1 VSRGASRLASLEI
14 RDYRNLDHVEL
25 APPPAGLALI
35 GDNGQ
40 GKTNFLEAIYYF
52 QLLRSARGARDVDT
66 VRFGA
71 EAFHLHGDIA
81 GARDAAVAVGF
92 ERATKKKRV
101 RIDGVAAQRLS
112 EALGLL
118 PAVMVSPADTVLA
131 GGEPSARRRYLDV
144 LLALTSRS
152 YLAALQSYRGALQ
165 HRNAALRDIARGGR
179 ATEDSVAVWEPALAR
194 HGGTLVRER
203 REWVREHSKRYRE
216 LCAALGEPSPTSI
229 RYEGSVADAG
239 DPEAGLLELLA
250 SRRPSDL
257 RRAATHTGPHRD
269 TLSLT
274 LDGRELR
281 GVGSA
286 GQQRTSAVALRLLE
300 AETYQERTGA
310 APVFLMDDP
319 FAELDA
325 RRSAAIVEVLRHAAV
340 GQTFLAV
347 PKASDIP
354 AGFTQLARAT
364 VAGGRIAME
373 AE

>member
-1 VSRGASRLASLEI
+1 VSAGPSRLASIEV
-14 RDYRNLDHVEL
+14 RDYRNLAHVAL
-25 APPPAGLALI
+25 DLPATGLTLI

-52 QLLRSARGARDVDT
+52 QLLRSSRGARDADT

-71 EAFHLHGDIA
+71 EAFHLRGDIVA
-81 GARDAAVAVGF
+81 PRAADVAIGF
-92 ERATKKKRV
+92 ERASKKKRV
-101 RIDGVAAQRLS
+101 KIDGVVSTRLS
-112 EALGLL
+112 DALGLL
-118 PAVMVSPADTVLA
+118 PSVMVSPADTVLA

-144 LLALTSRS
+144 LLALSSRS
-152 YLAALQSYRGALQ
+152 YLTALQSYRASLQ
-165 HRNAALRDIARGGR
+165 HRNAAIRDILRGGR
-179 ATEDSVAVWEPALAR
+179 ANEESVAVWEAPLAQ

-203 REWVREHSKRYRE
+203 REWVHGNAARYRE
-216 LCAALGEPSPTSI
+216 ICRAIGEQAPSAM
-229 RYEGSVADAG
+229 RYESAVG
-239 DPEAGLLELLA
+239 DVDDPAPMLRELMA
-250 SRRPSDL
+250 SRRAADL
-257 RRAATHTGPHRD
+257 RRGATHTGPHRD

-281 GVGSA
+281 VVGSQ

-300 AETYQERTGA
+300 AETYQRRTGA

-325 RRSAAIVEVLRHAAV
+325 RRSQAIMDVLAQAAL

-354 AGFTQLARAT
+354 SGFTALARAT
-364 VAGGRIAME
+364 VEGGHIAMD
-373 AE
+373 AG

>member
-1 VSRGASRLASLEI
+1 VSAGPSRLASIEV
-14 RDYRNLDHVEL
+14 RDYRNLAHVALEL
-25 APPPAGLALI
+25 PASGLTLV

-71 EAFHLHGDIA
+71 DAFHLRGDIVA
-81 GARDAAVAVGF
+81 PRAADVGIGF
-92 ERATKKKRV
+92 ERSSKKKRV
-101 RIDGVAAQRLS
+101 RIDGVPTPRLS
-112 EALGLL
+112 EALGML

-131 GGEPSARRRYLDV
+131 GGEPAARRRYLDV
-144 LLALTSRS
+144 ILALTSRS
-152 YLAALQSYRGALQ
+152 YLSALQSYRTSLQ
-165 HRNAALRDIARGGR
+165 HRNAAIRDIARGGR
-179 ATEDSVAVWEPALAR
+179 ANEESVAVWEAPLAQ
-194 HGGTLVRER
+194 HGATLVRER
-203 REWVREHSKRYRE
+203 RDWVRENASRYRE
-216 LCAALGEPSPTSI
+216 LCRAIGESGPSAM
-229 RYEGSVADAG
+229 RYESAVGDADDLSTALH
-239 DPEAGLLELLA
+239 DLLA

-257 RRAATHTGPHRD
+257 RRGATLTGPHRD

-281 GVGSA
+281 TVGSQ

-300 AETYQERTGA
+300 AETYERRTGA

-319 FAELDA
+319 FAELDR
-325 RRSAAIVEVLRHAAV
+325 RRSDAIIEVLAHAAL

-354 AGFTQLARAT
+354 SGFTALVRAT
-364 VAGGRIAME
+364 VEGGHIAMDT
-373 AE
+373 A

>member
-1 VSRGASRLASLEI
+1 MSGASRLDSLDI
-14 RDYRNLDHVEL
+14 RDYRNLAHIEL
-25 APPPAGLALI
+25 ELPESGLALV

-52 QLLRSARGARDVDT
+52 QLLRCARGTRDADA

-71 EAFHLHGDIA
+71 EAFHLRGEIRGPREA
-81 GARDAAVAVGF
+81 SVSIGF
-92 ERATKKKRV
+92 DRASKKKRV
-101 RIDGVAAQRLS
+101 KIDGVPTPRLS
-112 EALGLL
+112 DALGML

-152 YLAALQSYRGALQ
+152 YLSALQAYRTSLQ
-165 HRNAALRDIARGGR
+165 HRNAAIRDIVRGGR
-179 ATEDSVAVWEPALAR
+179 SNEESVAVWEAPLAQ

-203 REWVREHSKRYRE
+203 RAWATETAERYAV
-216 LCAALGEPSPTSI
+216 LCAAIGERAPSAM
-229 RYEGSVADAG
+229 RYEGSAAEADDPVATLRD
-239 DPEAGLLELLA
+239 LLA
-250 SRRPSDL
+250 A
-257 RRAATHTGPHRD
+257 RRASDIRRGATHTGPHRD
-269 TLSLT
+269 TLALT

-281 GVGSA
+281 TVGSA
-286 GQQRTSAVALRLLE
+286 GQLRSSAVALRLME
-300 AETYQERTGA
+300 AETYQRRYGS

-325 RRSAAIVEVLRHAAV
+325 RRSAAIVEVLRGAAV

-354 AGFTQLARAT
+354 EGFTELAHATVNGGQLAMRA
-364 VAGGRIAME
+364 A
-373 AE
+373 

>member
-1 VSRGASRLASLEI
+1 MSGGASRLASIDI
-14 RDYRNLDHVEL
+14 RDYRNLAQVALDLPES
-25 APPPAGLALI
+25 GLALI

-52 QLLRSARGARDVDT
+52 QLLRSARGTRDADA

-71 EAFHLHGDIA
+71 EAFHLRGEVR
-81 GARDAAVAVGF
+81 GPVEAVVSIGF

-101 RIDGVAAQRLS
+101 RIDGVPTQRLS
-112 EALGLL
+112 DALGML
-118 PAVMVSPADTVLA
+118 PAVMVSPADSVLA

-152 YLAALQSYRGALQ
+152 YLSALQAYRTSLQ
-165 HRNAALRDIARGGR
+165 HRNAAIRDIARGGR
-179 ATEDSVAVWEPALAR
+179 ANEESVAVWEAPLAE
-194 HGGTLVRER
+194 HGGTLVEER
-203 REWVREHSKRYRE
+203 RAWVAEHAKRYRE
-216 LCAALGEPSPTSI
+216 LCKAIGEQSPTTLA
-229 RYEGSVADAG
+229 YQGSTAEAT
-239 DPEAGLLELLA
+239 DPSVSLRELLA
-250 SRRPSDL
+250 ARRASDI

-281 GVGSA
+281 NVGSA
-286 GQQRTSAVALRLLE
+286 GQQRTAAVALRLLE
-300 AETYQERTGA
+300 AETYQRRSGS

-325 RRSAAIVEVLRHAAV
+325 RRGAAIVEVLRLAAI

-354 AGFTQLARAT
+354 NGFMELDRAS
-364 VAGGRIAME
+364 VSNGQIAMVS
-373 AE
+373 A